1 MLTEELASLPVTN
14 FSGLCYR
21 GQTSLYFI
29 DRMNSKVLRLS
40 VVFLFWDVF
49 PSFMCCSE
57 VPLFSCRRSSCT
69 AFVTSAHILLDK
81 SHIVCCTSV
90 KPLPRVS
97 PPRVFRARMTICSI
111 TWFEG
116 IPPHSLSVLRKVP
129 PSHSFWYTSRLS
141 SCSSAILCIIGYPN
155 LGTSSPVQMCWVFSS
170 WLLMIWVK
178 DRLDFKLRE
187 QVIFIHQL
195 HVYWPA

>member
-1 MLTEELASLPVTN
+1 MITEELASLPVTN
-14 FSGLCYR
+14 FSRFWFVLPR
-21 GQTSLYFI
+21 SNKFR

-40 VVFLFWDVF
+40 VAFLFWDVF

-81 SHIVCCTSV
+81 SHTVCCTSV

-97 PPRVFRARMTICSI
+97 PPRVFRSRMSICYI
-111 TWFEG
+111 TWSEG

-129 PSHSFWYTSRLS
+129 PSHSFWYTSRPS

-155 LGTSSPVQMCWVFSS
+155 LGTSSPVQMC
-170 WLLMIWVK
+170 
-178 DRLDFKLRE
+178 
-187 QVIFIHQL
+187 
-195 HVYWPA
+195 